1 MPEWPEMEHYRR
13 RLGDL
18 VCDLNIAE
26 AILNNPRPVNVTAD
40 EFDRALRGRRI
51 LFVERRGKFLLF
63 HLDDGY
69 RLVLHLPPGGYLRY
83 GAKGDKPDGRF
94 AAIIGFTDGNRLFF
108 SIPAQ
113 GYLHHL
119 PAKTAAES
127 LRSLGPEPFDPRL
140 GEDAFAEALAA
151 GQGSLKVV
159 LTNQRVIAG
168 IGSRY
173 SDEICHQAGI
183 SPLARAADVPPEAR
197 RSLLKSMRLV
207 LEEAVEAGGCME
219 KPLHVGDTLTGGYA
233 KHLRVHNREG
243 QACPRCGETIRRET
257 VSSRHVYFCPSCQ
270 SFE

>member
-13 RLGDL
+13 RLTDL
-18 VCDLNIAE
+18 VCGLHIAE
-26 AILNNPRPVNVTAD
+26 AIVNNPRPVNAASD

-69 RLVLHLPPGGYLRY
+69 RLVLHLPPGGYLRH
-83 GAKGDKPDGRF
+83 GARGDKPDGRF

-108 SIPAQ
+108 SIPSQ
-113 GYLHHL
+113 GCLHHL

-127 LRSLGPEPFDPRL
+127 LRYLGSEPFDPRL
-140 GEDAFAEALAA
+140 GEDAFAEALA
-151 GQGSLKVV
+151 SVRTPLKTA

-173 SDEICHQAGI
+173 ADEICHQAGI
-183 SPLARAADVPPEAR
+183 SPLARAADLPPEAR
-197 RSLLKSMRLV
+197 RGLFRSMRLV

-219 KPLHVGDTLTGGYA
+219 KPLHEGDTLTGGYV

-243 QACPRCGETIRRET
+243 QACPRCGDTIRRET
-257 VSSRHVYFCPSCQ
+257 VSSRHAYFCPSCQ
-270 SFE
+270 RSE